1 MTRVRPCSFAA
12 IRVLSVQ
19 ALALVYLMACLQ
31 SHAFAQGPTMENW
44 TSGDTDCP
52 TCWSAGDN
60 WAPPTAPGGPNG
72 NYNVVISVI
81 GPPQPTMDVSATINN
96 LEIDSEESLNITGGS
111 QLTITGTTIANNGSL
126 GIDVNG
132 GGSGGILKITNTATL
147 SGSGLTQLASSVA
160 FISGPGTLINQQSI
174 VGQGTISVAT
184 LQNQGPGGQ
193 ILGDSSASPLMFTG
207 SVTNSGLIG
216 TQSFGAVEFVGN
228 TVQNAGGSIVGGE
241 GSALLN
247 GCTIIGGTLAGQ
259 AYAVPVATSAA
270 RTGKRAT
277 RVSGARAAVS
287 GAPTLNGV
295 TITGDYFITSDA
307 THTAGTTL
315 VGNITNNGAIQV
327 TGPPGTQPAEL
338 MVPGA
343 VTLAGTGNVSLAGA
357 DASLTGMGPLT
368 NGTTHTIFSA
378 SGGENFIVN
387 QFDNQGTLSSSSGAF
402 NVQVT
407 TFNNTNGI
415 ISVGS
420 GTLFL
425 NGGVVTNGKIVVD
438 GNAAINLTG
447 GVTLSGVDLSGGG
460 VVLVVNAV
468 LDGFTAVITIET
480 IIEIDD
486 NGELTLLGTLDL
498 ISPGELFLNSAE
510 FGMLVVIEGPVALNG
525 NGQVTTSNSPKN
537 KIGGFMGKKKNTLT
551 INVPSFTASGTIG
564 DGSMGITISAHTTVT
579 NNGGY
584 PLIFDVGPNNTFKNL
599 GTLVE
604 TSPSGTIQIIG
615 KFGNYN
621 TKTNTLTGGAYNFA
635 GTFQFDNANLVIN
648 AAKITLSANG
658 QIVNQ
663 NGMNGLLNFNE
674 NSSKGA
680 FTVSGFESFTT
691 GGTFSNA
698 GTLVVGQE
706 SAFSI
711 GGSGTNYNQTGGS
724 TTVDGTLTVPA
735 GGMANI
741 TGGTLAASDTLNGDV
756 SVGNASGAAA
766 TFIIGD
772 STKKSASVSVAKDYT
787 QLATGAMDVQLGGT
801 TAGSQYSQLDVTG
814 PVNLAGTLNLKVINK
829 FKPQVGQTFTILNA
843 PSGISG
849 TFSTVNGTHINSK
862 EHFTVTYDST
872 SIVLAVES
880 GP

>member
-1 MTRVRPCSFAA
+1 MTRVRPRSFAA
-12 IRVLSVQ
+12 ICGLSVQ
-19 ALALVYLMACLQ
+19 ALALLCLMACLQ
-31 SHAFAQGPTMENW
+31 SHAFAQGPTMESW
-44 TSGDTDCP
+44 VGTDTSCLG
-52 TCWSAGDN
+52 CWSAGDN
-60 WAPPTAPGGPNG
+60 WNPPTLPGGPNG
-72 NYNVVISVI
+72 NFNVLISAI
-81 GPPQPTMDVSATINN
+81 GPPPPTMDVSATINN
-96 LEIDSEESLNITGGS
+96 LTIDAQNGLNITGGN
-111 QLTITGTTIANNGSL
+111 QLTITGATIANNGSL
-126 GIDVNG
+126 GIDANG
-132 GGSGGILKITNTATL
+132 SGTGGILKITNTATL
-147 SGSGLTQLASSVA
+147 SGSGLTELGATNT

-193 ILGDSSASPLMFTG
+193 IEGDSPNDPLMFTG

-228 TVQNAGGSIVGGE
+228 TVQNGGGSIVGGE
-241 GSALLN
+241 GSALLS
-247 GCTIIGGTLAGQ
+247 GCTIVGGTLGGQ
-259 AYAVPVATSAA
+259 AYAVPVATVAA
-270 RTGKRAT
+270 RTGKGAS
-277 RVSGARAAVS
+277 RVSGARPAVS

-295 TITGDYFITSDA
+295 TITGVYFITSDS

-343 VTLAGTGNVSLAGA
+343 VTLAGTGNVSLSGA

-378 SGGENFIVN
+378 RGGENFIVN
-387 QFDNQGTLSSSSGAF
+387 QFDNQGTLSSSSGSF

-407 TFNNTNGI
+407 TFNNTNGL
-415 ISVGS
+415 ISVSG
-420 GTLFL
+420 GTLIL
-425 NGGVVTNGKIVVD
+425 NGGAFTNGKIVVD

-447 GVTLSGVDLSGGG
+447 GVTLSGVDFSGGG

-468 LDGFTAVITIET
+468 LDGLTAVITIET

-498 ISPGELFLNSAE
+498 ISPGGLFLNSAA
-510 FGMLVVIEGPVALNG
+510 FGMLVVIDGPVTVNG
-525 NGQVTTSNSPKN
+525 TGQITTSNSPKN
-537 KIGGFMGKKKNTLT
+537 KVGGVIGKKNMLI
-551 INVPSFTASGTIG
+551 INAPSFTASGTIG
-564 DGSMGITISAHTTVT
+564 DGTVGITISAHTTVT

-621 TKTNTLTGGAYNFA
+621 TTTNTLTGGAYNFA

-663 NGMNGLLNFNE
+663 NGMNGLLNFND

-711 GGSGTNYNQTGGS
+711 GGSGTNYNQTAGT

-735 GGMANI
+735 GGLTDI
-741 TGGTLAASDTLNGDV
+741 TGGTLQASGNFNGDV
-756 SVGNASGAAA
+756 SVGNASGAVA

-772 STKKSASVSVAKDYT
+772 SKKTSASVSIANNYT
-787 QLATGAMDVQLGGT
+787 QLATGVMDVQIGGT
-801 TAGSQYSQLDVTG
+801 GAGTQYSQLSVTDA
-814 PVNLAGTLNLKVINK
+814 VKLAGTLNLALINK
-829 FKPQVGQTFTILNA
+829 FKPQVGQTFTTLNA

-862 EHFTVTYDST
+862 EHFTVTYDSA
-872 SIVLAVES
+872 SIVLAAES

>member
-1 MTRVRPCSFAA
+1 MTRVRPRSFAA
-12 IRVLSVQ
+12 IGVLSVQ
-19 ALALVYLMACLQ
+19 ALALLCLMACLQ
-31 SHAFAQGPTMENW
+31 AHAFAQGPTMESW
-44 TSGDTDCP
+44 VGTDTSCVG
-52 TCWSAGDN
+52 CWSAGDN
-60 WAPPTAPGGPNG
+60 WDPPTKPGGPNG
-72 NYNVVISVI
+72 NYNVVISAI
-81 GPPQPTMDVSATINN
+81 GPPPPTMDVSATINN
-96 LEIDSEESLNITGGS
+96 LEIDLQNSLNIRGGN
-111 QLTITGTTIANNGSL
+111 QLTITGATIANNGSL
-126 GIDVNG
+126 GIDANG
-132 GGSGGILKITNTATL
+132 SGTGGILKITNTATL
-147 SGSGLTQLASSVA
+147 SGSGLTELGATNT

-193 ILGDSSASPLMFTG
+193 ILGDSPNDPLMFTG

-247 GCTIIGGTLAGQ
+247 GCTIVGGTLGGQ
-259 AYAVPVATSAA
+259 AYALPVATGAA
-270 RTGKRAT
+270 RTGKRAS
-277 RVSGARAAVS
+277 RVSGARPAVS

-295 TITGDYFITSDA
+295 TITGVYFITSDS

-343 VTLAGTGNVSLAGA
+343 VTLAGTGNVSLSGA

-368 NGTTHTIFSA
+368 NGSTHTIFSA

-425 NGGVVTNGKIVVD
+425 NGGAVTNGKIVVA
-438 GNAAINLTG
+438 GNAAIDLTG

-468 LDGFTAVITIET
+468 LDGLTAVITIET

-498 ISPGELFLNSAE
+498 NSPGELFLNSAE

-525 NGQVTTSNSPKN
+525 NGQITTSNSPKN
-537 KIGGFMGKKKNTLT
+537 KIGGFMGKKNTLT

-564 DGSMGITISAHTTVT
+564 DGSVGITIGAHTTVT

-648 AAKITLSANG
+648 AAKITLSGNG

-663 NGMNGLLNFNE
+663 NGMNGLLNFND
-674 NSSKGA
+674 NSSKGV
-680 FTVSGFESFTT
+680 FTVSGFESFTA

-698 GTLVVGQE
+698 GTLVVGQQ
-706 SAFSI
+706 STFSI

-756 SVGNASGAAA
+756 SVGNVSGAAA

-772 STKKSASVSVAKDYT
+772 STKKSASVSVANDYT
-787 QLATGAMDVQLGGT
+787 QRATGAMDVQIGGT

-849 TFSTVNGTHINSK
+849 TFSTVNGTHISSN
-862 EHFTVTYDST
+862 EHFTVTYDWT